1 MLNMEL
7 DDRSKEILKAIVLF
21 YIKTAFPVGSQTIS
35 QNHDFGISPATIRNI
50 MADLEEQGFLA
61 QPHASAGR
69 IPTEKGYR
77 FYVDTLLKKGE
88 FLKDREEIF
97 QQTEKLVKREDIRAL
112 LQDTSK
118 LLSDLTRYMAIV
130 TVPKF
135 SSARMKHIE
144 FIRLRKNCVMTVS
157 VSEEGFIQNKF
168 FEVPEDLSQGELNKI
183 SDYLNTLCGGMTL
196 QEVRRKLLSQMQ
208 KMKDLYD
215 HLRGEALELTR
226 RAMDSSPGEEGE
238 LYMDGTTHMLDLP
251 DFADF
256 RVMRGLLTAFEEK
269 TMIVQ
274 LLDQYLGSDGV
285 QVFIGAENSFLG
297 DHHCSLVVS
306 QYKRGDQVLGSLGV
320 IGPTRMEYSKVI
332 PLVDS
337 AAKQVSRLLEESS

>member
-1 MLNMEL
+1 MEL

-50 MADLEEQGFLA
+50 MADLEEQGFLT

-77 FYVDTLLKKGE
+77 FYVDTLLKRGE
-88 FLKDREEIF
+88 FPKDQDEIF
-97 QQTEKLVKREDIRAL
+97 QQAEKLVKREDVRTL

-118 LLSDLTRYMAIV
+118 LLSELTRYMAIV

-135 SSARMKHIE
+135 SSAKIKHIE

-168 FEVPEDLSQGELNKI
+168 FEVPEDLSQSELNKI
-183 SDYLNTLCGGMTL
+183 SDYLNSLYGGMTL
-196 QEVRRKLLSQMQ
+196 QEVRGKLLTQMQ

-215 HLRGEALELTR
+215 SIRGDALELTKH
-226 RAMDSSPGEEGE
+226 AMIDTGPVEGE
-238 LYMDGTTHMLDLP
+238 LYMDGTSHILDLP

-256 RVMRGLLTAFEEK
+256 RVMRGLFTAFEEK
-269 TMIVQ
+269 KMIVQ
-274 LLDQYLGSDGV
+274 LLDKYLGSDGV
-285 QVFIGAENSFLG
+285 QVFIGAENPFLG

-306 QYKRGDQVLGSLGV
+306 QYKRGDQVLGALGV
-320 IGPTRMEYSKVI
+320 IGPTRMEYSRVI
-332 PLVDS
+332 PVVDS

>member
-1 MLNMEL
+1 MEL
-7 DDRSKEILKAIVLF
+7 DDRSKNILRAIVLF

-35 QNHDFGISPATIRNI
+35 QNYDFGISPATIRNI
-50 MADLEEQGFLA
+50 MAVLEEQGFLT

-77 FYVDTLLKKGE
+77 FYVDILLNKGE
-88 FLKDREEIF
+88 FIKNQDETFL
-97 QQTEKLVKREDIRAL
+97 QTEKLVKREDTRTL
-112 LQDTSK
+112 LHDTSK
-118 LLSDLTRYMAIV
+118 LLSELTRYMAIV

-135 SSARMKHIE
+135 SSAKIKHIE

-168 FEVPEDLSQGELNKI
+168 FEVAEDLSQSELNKI
-183 SDYLNTLCGGMTL
+183 SDYLNTLYGGMTL
-196 QEVRRKLLSQMQ
+196 QEVRRKLLGQMQ

-215 HLRGEALELTR
+215 QLRGDALELTG
-226 RAMDSSPGEEGE
+226 RAMDSAQGEEE
-238 LYMDGTTHMLDLP
+238 LYMDGATHILDLP

-256 RVMRGLLTAFEEK
+256 RVMRGILTAFEEK
-269 TMIVQ
+269 TTIVQ
-274 LLDQYLGSDGV
+274 LLDKYLGSDGV
-285 QVFIGAENSFLG
+285 QVFIGSENPFLG
-297 DHHCSLVVS
+297 DHHCSLVLS
-306 QYKRGDQVLGSLGV
+306 QYKRGDQVLGVLGV

-337 AAKQVSRLLEESS
+337 AAKQVSRLLEESL

>member
-1 MLNMEL
+1 MEL
-7 DDRSKEILKAIVLF
+7 DDRSKNILKAIVLF

-35 QNHDFGISPATIRNI
+35 QNHDLGISPATIRNI
-50 MADLEEQGFLA
+50 MADLEEQGFLT

-77 FYVDTLLKKGE
+77 FYVDTLLKKDD
-88 FLKDREEIF
+88 FLKDQDEIL
-97 QQTEKLVKREDIRAL
+97 QQAEKLVKREDIRTL

-135 SSARMKHIE
+135 SSAKIKHIE
-144 FIRLRKNCVMTVS
+144 FIRLRKNCIMTIS
-157 VSEEGFIQNKF
+157 VSEEGFIHNKF
-168 FEVPEDLSQGELNKI
+168 FEVSEDISQSELNKV
-183 SDYLNTLCGGMTL
+183 SDYLNTRYGGMTF
-196 QEVRRKLLSQMQ
+196 QEVRRKLFNQMQ

-215 HLRGEALELTR
+215 HLRGDALELTK
-226 RAMDSSPGEEGE
+226 RAMIDSEPIEEGD
-238 LYMDGTTHMLDLP
+238 LYMDGTTHILDLP

-256 RVMRGLLTAFEEK
+256 RIMRGLLTAFEEK
-269 TMIVQ
+269 KVIVQ
-274 LLDQYLGSDGV
+274 LLDMYLGSDGV
-285 QVFIGAENSFLG
+285 QVFIGAENPFLG

-306 QYKRGDQVLGSLGV
+306 QYKRGDQVLGALGV

-337 AAKQVSRLLEESS
+337 AAKQVSRLLEETS

>member
-88 FLKDREEIF
+88 FRTEREEIF

-168 FEVPEDLSQGELNKI
+168 FEVPEDLSQRELNKI

-196 QEVRRKLLSQMQ
+196 QEVRRKLLGQMQ

-269 TMIVQ
+269 TMIVK
-274 LLDQYLGSDGV
+274 LLDKYLGSDGV
-285 QVFIGAENSFLG
+285 QVFIGAENPFLG

-306 QYKRGDQVLGSLGV
+306 QYKRGDQVLGALGV

>member
-1 MLNMEL
+1 MSKMDL
-7 DDRSKEILKAIVLF
+7 DDRSREILKAIVLF

-77 FYVDTLLKKGE
+77 FYVDTLLNKGE
-88 FLKDREEIF
+88 FLKDPDEIF
-97 QQTEKLVKREDIRAL
+97 QQTEKLIKREDIRTL

-130 TVPKF
+130 SVPKF
-135 SSARMKHIE
+135 SAARIKHIE

-168 FEVPEDLSQGELNKI
+168 FEVAEDLSQSELNKI
-183 SDYLNTLCGGMTL
+183 SDYLNTLYGGMTL
-196 QEVRRKLLSQMQ
+196 QEVRWKLLSQIQ

-226 RAMDSSPGEEGE
+226 RAMDSAPTEGD
-238 LYMDGTTHMLDLP
+238 LYMDGATHILDLP

-269 TMIVQ
+269 TLIVQ
-274 LLDQYLGSDGV
+274 LLDKYLGSEGV
-285 QVFIGAENSFLG
+285 QVFIGAENPFLG

-306 QYKRGDQVLGSLGV
+306 QYKRGDQVLGVLGV

-332 PLVDS
+332 SLVDS